1 MKLIKDINFL
11 IVGLG
16 LLGGSYAKGLK
27 NIGFSVSA
35 ITKNQED
42 IDYAVE
48 NKIIDKGTV
57 RIDPEIIGEADVV
70 VFALYPHTFVEWIK
84 DNQQYLK
91 SGAVLTDVTGVKGSV
106 VYAVQ
111 EMLRPDVEFISAH
124 PMAGK
129 EVSGVRNS
137 DPSIFKGA
145 NYIVVPTEKN
155 TDDAIELCRNLG
167 KMLGFMRVSVL
178 SVEEHDKMIAFLS
191 QLTHCIAVSLM
202 CCADTEGME
211 KYTGD
216 SFRDLTRIARI
227 NDEMWSELFLSNKDD
242 LLLEMEKFMGTF
254 KELYKKIKD
263 EDRDGMRAM
272 MRQSTVRRSLFDKE

>member
-1 MKLIKDINFL
+1 MKLIKNINFL

-27 NIGFSVSA
+27 NIGFKVSA

-84 DNQQYLK
+84 DNQQYFK

-111 EMLRPDVEFISAH
+111 ENLRPDVEFISAH

-129 EVSGVRNS
+129 EVSGVKNS

-145 NYIVVPTEKN
+145 NYIVVPTE
-155 TDDAIELCRNLG
+155 
-167 KMLGFMRVSVL
+167 
-178 SVEEHDKMIAFLS
+178 
-191 QLTHCIAVSLM
+191 
-202 CCADTEGME
+202 
-211 KYTGD
+211 
-216 SFRDLTRIARI
+216 
-227 NDEMWSELFLSNKDD
+227 
-242 LLLEMEKFMGTF
+242 
-254 KELYKKIKD
+254 
-263 EDRDGMRAM
+263 
-272 MRQSTVRRSLFDKE
+272 